1 MANANQPP
9 SFQIL
14 RLEKYFLRL
23 AFPPF
28 AAGENK
34 KCGLEKI
41 FFKPHFLGF
50 RFKVQVLR
58 FQVPSFRF
66 KVRSHRHPPSFKVH
80 AVSVHAER
88 SEASVYVCCRE
99 VCHNTLFR
107 RR

>member
-41 FFKPHFLGF
+41 FFKPHFLDSTEHTSRF
-50 RFKVQVLR
+50 RVSR
-58 FQVPSFRF
+58 AITSISFFLLAVFSCVIRVWENERLHLIF
-66 KVRSHRHPPSFKVH
+66 GTPP
-80 AVSVHAER
+80 
-88 SEASVYVCCRE
+88 
-99 VCHNTLFR
+99 LFLSLNS
-107 RR
+107 